1 MRRIKRAA
9 LFSLARAIERCER
22 RARTMVSSFPVAAA
36 RGNLNEEEE
45 EKRTLRD
52 DTERRHRS
60 STTTTT
66 TSTVCCDVHS
76 LNSRAS
82 RIPRRVV
89 RFYATFTAQSEDED
103 DANDDETVTPTQTKK
118 GKKTKKQL
126 KDEHHFETVL
136 VPGLERFYDKFK
148 HLNVPK
154 SYVDD
159 EDEESLYFGR
169 VVHNFRVRRERA
181 SLTSAQLER
190 LDAVGA
196 ATGEKFVWDADEFVF
211 EKQIVP
217 GLMLFKKKFG
227 HLNVPHKY
235 CVDDGI
241 DVDEDDR
248 NSNQSESE
256 NENALRKPYLKD
268 FPLGAKVNDMR
279 AKGTYILHQPQRL
292 ETLASLGFVWDDD
305 QFRFEEMLVPAAVAY
320 RQYSQR
326 KLAETVLEKGGPP
339 PRKLFGKHFKFRLP
353 WTAVIAE
360 REKTPKATKKN
371 KTENEEIEEDF
382 TVVPEFQSL
391 LAVRPYLDGFA
402 LGAVARRAH
411 ALARRKGEEKK
422 KNKNKKNNKKNNTKR
437 AEEDRQQQQ
446 QQSEDPKLVRAE
458 KIVRKLRVL
467 GVVFD
472 DEAVVPSE
480 EINIQQQQ

>member
-1 MRRIKRAA
+1 M
-9 LFSLARAIERCER
+9 
-22 RARTMVSSFPVAAA
+22 
-36 RGNLNEEEE
+36 
-45 EKRTLRD
+45 
-52 DTERRHRS
+52 
-60 STTTTT
+60 
-66 TSTVCCDVHS
+66 
-76 LNSRAS
+76 
-82 RIPRRVV
+82 
-89 RFYATFTAQSEDED
+89 RFYATFAAQND
-103 DANDDETVTPTQTKK
+103 DDDDTNDDETVTPTRKK
-118 GKKTKKQL
+118 KTTKKQL
-126 KDEHHFETVL
+126 KDEHHFENVL

-159 EDEESLYFGR
+159 EHEESLFFGR

-181 SLTSAQLER
+181 SLTNAQLER

-241 DVDEDDR
+241 DVEEDDR
-248 NSNQSESE
+248 NSNQSENE
-256 NENALRKPYLKD
+256 DENALRKPYLKD

-305 QFRFEEMLVPAAVAY
+305 QFRFEVMRVPEAVAY

-326 KLAETVLEKGGPP
+326 KLAETVLEKGGPT

-371 KTENEEIEEDF
+371 KTENEEITEEDF

-391 LAVRPYLDGFA
+391 LAARPYLDGFA

-422 KNKNKKNNKKNNTKR
+422 NKKNNNNNNKINTKR
-437 AEEDRQQQQ
+437 AGEQQRR
-446 QQSEDPKLVRAE
+446 QSEDPKLVRAE

-480 EINIQQQQ
+480 EIKVINNSK

>member
-1 MRRIKRAA
+1 MRRVNRAA
-9 LFSLARAIERCER
+9 LFSLARAIERCCER
-22 RARTMVSSFPVAAA
+22 RCARTTTVSSFPTS
-36 RGNLNEEEE
+36 RGNVNEEEE
-45 EKRTLRD
+45 EKKTLRE
-52 DTERRHRS
+52 DTERRQRS
-60 STTTTT
+60 STIT
-66 TSTVCCDVHS
+66 TSTVVCYDV
-76 LNSRAS
+76 LFARN
-82 RIPRRVV
+82 V
-89 RFYATFTAQSEDED
+89 RFYATFAAQNDDDDDED
-103 DANDDETVTPTQTKK
+103 DEDDTTDDETVTPARKK
-118 GKKTKKQL
+118 KKKTKKQL

-159 EDEESLYFGR
+159 EDEESVHFGR

-248 NSNQSESE
+248 NSNQSENE
-256 NENALRKPYLKD
+256 DENALRKPYLKD

-371 KTENEEIEEDF
+371 KTENEEITEEDF

-391 LAVRPYLDGFA
+391 LAARPYLDGFA

-411 ALARRKGEEKK
+411 ALARKKGEEKK
-422 KNKNKKNNKKNNTKR
+422 KNKKKNKKNNTKR
-437 AEEDRQQQQ
+437 AEEDN

-480 EINIQQQQ
+480 EINNSK

>member
-1 MRRIKRAA
+1 M
-9 LFSLARAIERCER
+9 
-22 RARTMVSSFPVAAA
+22 
-36 RGNLNEEEE
+36 NEEEE
-45 EKRTLRD
+45 EKKTLRE
-52 DTERRHRS
+52 DTERRTRS
-60 STTTTT
+60 STIT
-66 TSTVCCDVHS
+66 TSTVVCCDV
-76 LNSRAS
+76 LARN
-82 RIPRRVV
+82 V
-89 RFYATFTAQSEDED
+89 RFYATFAAQND
-103 DANDDETVTPTQTKK
+103 DDTNVANDDETVTPTRKK
-118 GKKTKKQL
+118 KKTKKQL
-126 KDEHHFETVL
+126 KDEHHFENVL
-136 VPGLERFYDKFK
+136 LPGLERFYDKFK

-159 EDEESLYFGR
+159 EDEESVYFGR

-248 NSNQSESE
+248 NSNRSE
-256 NENALRKPYLKD
+256 NEDENALLRKPYLKD

-371 KTENEEIEEDF
+371 KTENAEITEEDL

-391 LAVRPYLDGFA
+391 LAARPYLDGFA

-446 QQSEDPKLVRAE
+446 QQQQSEDPKLVRAE

-480 EINIQQQQ
+480 EINIQQQ

>member
-1 MRRIKRAA
+1 M
-9 LFSLARAIERCER
+9 FSLARAIERCER
-22 RARTMVSSFPVAAA
+22 RARRMVSSFPVKAAA

-45 EKRTLRD
+45 EKRTD
-52 DTERRHRS
+52 SERRHRS

-66 TSTVCCDVHS
+66 TTSTVCCDVPAR
-76 LNSRAS
+76 NERAS
-82 RIPRRVV
+82 RISRRVV
-89 RFYATFTAQSEDED
+89 RFYATFTAQND
-103 DANDDETVTPTQTKK
+103 DDDTNGDETVTPTQKK

-217 GLMLFKKKFG
+217 GLMLFRKKFG

-248 NSNQSESE
+248 NSNQSENE
-256 NENALRKPYLKD
+256 DENALRKPYLKD

-391 LAVRPYLDGFA
+391 LAARPYLDGFA

-411 ALARRKGEEKK
+411 ALARRKGEEKN
-422 KNKNKKNNKKNNTKR
+422 KNKNKNKKNNTKR
-437 AEEDRQQQQ
+437 AEDQRQRQHGK
-446 QQSEDPKLVRAE
+446 DPKLVRAE

-480 EINIQQQQ
+480 KINKNSSLRSLTRGGKIRIDAA